1 MLGRGGSVGGD
12 STEAAR
18 ARKELTVPVHQRWAI
33 WLAVEGDLRF
43 LSHHDT
49 VRALEYAATR
59 AGLPLRYSQGF
70 NPHPHLAVL
79 PPCPVGVT
87 SRDGIV
93 VISLEQPNTDSRQV
107 GESISDEVLVSDLQA
122 QAPRG
127 MRFLRA
133 APLAGGA
140 MPLPWKVRYELALEK
155 GQQDAVASRL
165 KELAERD
172 RWMIARRTTPKRARP
187 RAAMESRDID
197 IRPMVADLRL
207 ERGILSWSA
216 VPCGDAWA
224 RPGEV
229 LKLLGLDERIHLAAV
244 ERTAVEYNFAPRR
257 TEAS

>member
-1 MLGRGGSVGGD
+1 
-12 STEAAR
+12 
-18 ARKELTVPVHQRWAI
+18 VHQRWAI
-33 WLAVEGDLRF
+33 WLSVEGDLRF

-93 VISLEQPNTDSRQV
+93 VISLERPDTDGGEAEQSVDAEALV
-107 GESISDEVLVSDLQA
+107 GALQA

-133 APLAGGA
+133 APLAGKA
-140 MPLPWKVRYELALEK
+140 MPLPRKVRYELPLEK
-155 GQQDAVASRL
+155 GQQDAVARRL
-165 KELAERD
+165 EELAGKD
-172 RWMIARRTTPKRARP
+172 RWVVARRATPKQARP
-187 RAAMESRDID
+187 GQAMESRDID
-197 IRPMVADLRL
+197 IRPMVTELRL
-207 ERGILSWSA
+207 EEGRLSWSA

-224 RPGEV
+224 RPGEM
-229 LKLLGLDERIHLAAV
+229 LKLLGLEERMDLAAV
-244 ERTAVEYNFAPRR
+244 ERTAVEYNFAPRL
-257 TEAS
+257 A